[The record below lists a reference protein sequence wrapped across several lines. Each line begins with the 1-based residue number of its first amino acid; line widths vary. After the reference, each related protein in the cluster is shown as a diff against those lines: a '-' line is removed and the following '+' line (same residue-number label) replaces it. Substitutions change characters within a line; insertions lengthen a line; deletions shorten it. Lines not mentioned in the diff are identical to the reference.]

1 MAQRALYINDKIT
14 IAPWELVESFIH
26 SAGPGGQN
34 VNKVA
39 TSVQLRFDL
48 KSSPSVPPHIKNR
61 TVKVAGRR
69 LNKEGVLVL
78 EATKHRSQER
88 NREDARERLKE
99 ILLEASKPPPPPR
112 RKTKPTR
119 GSVERR
125 LKAKSNRSGIK
136 KMRGNIDDD

>member
-1 MAQRALYINDKIT
+1 MAQRAIYVSDKIT
-14 IAPWELVESFIH
+14 IEPWEIVEAFIH

-48 KSSPSVPPHIKNR
+48 KSSPSVPPFIKNR
-61 TVKVAGRR
+61 AITIAGRR
-69 LNKEGVLVL
+69 FNKEGILVL
-78 EATKHRSQER
+78 EASKHRSQER
-88 NREDARERLKE
+88 NREDARNRLKE
-99 ILLEASKPPPPPR
+99 ILLEASEPPPPPR

-125 LKAKSNRSGIK
+125 LKAKSNRSGVK
-136 KMRGNIDDD
+136 KMRGNVDDD

>member
-1 MAQRALYINDKIT
+1 MAQRPLYINDKIT
-14 IAPWELVESFIH
+14 IEPWEIVEAFIH

-48 KSSPSVPPHIKNR
+48 KNSPSVPPHIKNR
-61 TVKVAGRR
+61 SVKIAGRR
-69 LNKEGVLVL
+69 LNKDGVLVL

-88 NREDARERLKE
+88 NRQDARERLKD
-99 ILLEASKPPPPPR
+99 ILVEASKPPPPPR

-136 KMRGNIDDD
+136 KMRGHINDD